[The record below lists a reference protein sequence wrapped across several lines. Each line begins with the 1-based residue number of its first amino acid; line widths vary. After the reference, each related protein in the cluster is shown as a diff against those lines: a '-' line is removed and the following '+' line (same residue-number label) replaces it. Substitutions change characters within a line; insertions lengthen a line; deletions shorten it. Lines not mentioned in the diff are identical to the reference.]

1 MYPKHSEPKQTETS
15 EFGAEKDLLQGQA
28 RRTDDSSSKAPN
40 LTDGLWGKIFD
51 MKNLLWEL

>member
-51 MKNLLWEL
+51 MKNLL